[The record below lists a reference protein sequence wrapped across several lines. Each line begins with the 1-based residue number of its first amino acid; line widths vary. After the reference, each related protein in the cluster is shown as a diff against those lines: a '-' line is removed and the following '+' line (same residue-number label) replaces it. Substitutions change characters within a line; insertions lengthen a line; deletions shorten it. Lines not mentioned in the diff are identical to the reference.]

1 MSNCYSLQYLKK
13 IGVKLLGSNIN
24 ISKYARIYN
33 PKNLTIHDNVRID
46 DFTIL
51 SGNGLI
57 NIGNYVHISSGVL
70 MLSGTNIICSNYS
83 NIASGVK
90 LYGKTDDFSGN
101 YMIGPCIPSLYTNVK
116 KGDIIIEPHVIL
128 GASTIVL
135 PNITLKEG
143 TAVASLSLVNKNTEA
158 WKLYGGIPIKILQER
173 EKKCLVYQKILE
185 NNIDYNTNDYKK

>member
-1 MSNCYSLQYLKK
+1 MSNCYSLKYLKK
-13 IGVKLLGSNIN
+13 IGVNLLGSNIK

-101 YMIGPCIPSLYTNVK
+101 YMMGPCYPSIYTNVK
-116 KGDIIIEPHVIL
+116 KGDIILEPHVIL
-128 GASTIVL
+128 GASSIVL

-143 TAVASLSLVNKNTEA
+143 TAIASFSLVNKDTES
-158 WKLYGGIPIKILQER
+158 WKLYGGIPINILKKR
-173 EKKCLVYQKILE
+173 EKNCLVYQNILE
-185 NNIDYNTNDYKK
+185 NNINYNIHDYTK